1 VVGGSQGAHRINL
14 AMMDCLSQLAPPSDF
29 YFIHQTGSD
38 DEKTVK
44 AAYERLNLAATVR
57 AFFDDMDR
65 QYARADLIICRAGAT
80 TVAELTVIGK
90 GVIFIPYPFAADNHQ
105 VFNARPLVDLGAAE
119 MILEKDLTGEAL
131 AGRIAYYAACPEA
144 LMEMAR
150 RARRLGQPA
159 AAATIVDDCY
169 TLLAASRQ

>member
-1 VVGGSQGAHRINL
+1 
-14 AMMDCLSQLAPPSDF
+14 MMDCVGKLEPRNDY
-29 YFIHQTGSD
+29 YFIHQTGID
-38 DEKTVK
+38 DEEMVN
-44 AAYERLNLAATVR
+44 AAYRRLNMAATVQ

-119 MILEKDLTGEAL
+119 MILEKDLTGDAL
-131 AGRIAYYAACPEA
+131 ADRIAYYAACPEA
-144 LMEMAR
+144 LTEMAR
-150 RARRLGQPA
+150 RARRLGRPA
-159 AAATIVDDCY
+159 AAADD
-169 TLLAASRQ
+169 RG

>member
-1 VVGGSQGAHRINL
+1 VGGSQGAHRINL
-14 AMMDCLSQLAPPSDF
+14 AVMDCLTKLGPQSDF
-29 YFIHQTGSD
+29 YFIHQTGTD
-38 DEKTVK
+38 DEIAVT
-44 AAYERLNLAATVR
+44 AAYRRQNMAATVQ
-57 AFFDDMDR
+57 AFFNDMDH

-119 MILEKDLTGEAL
+119 MILEKDLTGDGL
-131 AGRIAYYAACPEA
+131 AERIAYYAARPEA
-144 LMEMAR
+144 LTSMAK
-150 RARRLGQPA
+150 RARRLGRPA
-159 AAATIVDDCY
+159 AAQAIVDDCY